1 MGIFHRPLTKLFQL
15 APVLI
20 TSNPKKKAREEKFV
34 TGRTV
39 VLPCSKRVYEVWQVL
54 YLMNDNCSDKRRDPK
69 KRGESMVFCH
79 TRGGRGVGWWSS
91 MAMKNHTACPYQEPP
106 DAVTHLNDL
115 LGMNQTQDSLD
126 KVSSDLTL
134 PSSFSKSQVLILV
147 LLVFFSHWVSSSGS
161 TSSYTLRKPHSLPP
175 QSCWPK
181 KESCSC
187 QTYLRTARPPANI
200 LHC

>member
-54 YLMNDNCSDKRRDPK
+54 YLMNDN
-69 KRGESMVFCH
+69 SMV
-79 TRGGRGVGWWSS
+79 
-91 MAMKNHTACPYQEPP
+91 MKNHTACPYQEPP